1 MPLES
6 ANKINKLLSEGT
18 PNGLYFSEW
27 LTAHGYSPQL
37 LRQYRQSGW
46 LEYCW
51 RGCRRHFENL

>member
-1 MPLES
+1 MPLE
-6 ANKINKLLSEGT
+6 KNKLLLEGT
-18 PNGLYFSEW
+18 TNGLYFSEW

-51 RGCRRHFENL
+51 RGGRHHFENL